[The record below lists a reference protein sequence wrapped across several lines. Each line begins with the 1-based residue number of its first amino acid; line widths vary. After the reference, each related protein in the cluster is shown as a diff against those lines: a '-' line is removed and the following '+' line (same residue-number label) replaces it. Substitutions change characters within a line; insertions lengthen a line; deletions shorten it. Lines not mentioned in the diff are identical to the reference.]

1 MCPAKQVHSSANEGA
16 LLPIADPAIAE
27 PPDRMAPAEDGS
39 GLAVRVR
46 GLEKRYGRAMA
57 VGGIDFEIRTGE
69 ILALLGPNGAGKTTT
84 VEILE
89 GYRARDG
96 GQVEV
101 LGLDPGRER
110 VQLKSRIGIV
120 LQSTRVDPYL
130 TVEETVA
137 MYAGFYPHPRHVGEV
152 IDLVGLSPKRG
163 QRVARLS
170 GGQQRRLDMAVALA
184 GDPELLFLDEP
195 TTGFDP
201 AARREAWEVVKDLAS
216 LGKTVLLT
224 THFMDEAQYLADRVV
239 VLAGGQI
246 VAEGAPGT
254 LAVRDSTSAWVRYR
268 LPEGVR
274 PPDGLGG
281 PAGSDGM
288 VEVHVGHP
296 TSDLYRLLRWAME
309 RGIDLE
315 GLEVK
320 RPTLEDVYLDLTAPK
335 KHEPA

>member
-1 MCPAKQVHSSANEGA
+1 MGTAARETTKMGTAVDAG
-16 LLPIADPAIAE
+16 D
-27 PPDRMAPAEDGS
+27 
-39 GLAVRVR
+39 AVRF
-46 GLEKRYGRAMA
+46 ENAA
-57 VGGIDFEIRTGE
+57 AQVGGRTIWSDVNISVPYGQFV
-69 ILALLGPNGAGKTTT
+69 AVLGPNGVGKSTL
-84 VEILE
+84 IKS
-89 GYRARDG
+89 
-96 GQVEV
+96 V
-101 LGLDPGRER
+101 LGLVALSAGSVTVLGRPAGQAGREIGYLPQRRNFDSSLRVRGIDVVSLGADGERWGVPLPFAGRYLPSRRAARER
-110 VQLKSRIGIV
+110 VR
-120 LQSTRVDPYL
+120 
-130 TVEETVA
+130 
-137 MYAGFYPHPRHVGEV
+137 EV

-335 KHEPA
+335 KDEPA